1 MKKRQF
7 KKEGAHDVSEGKE
20 MYALIARLFP
30 LNRSLTGD
38 GVRETLRILQEYIP
52 LTIHE
57 VPTGT
62 RVFDW
67 TIPKEWNIRGGYI
80 EKDGPSSTSGQA
92 KRIVDFADSNL
103 HVVGYSTPINKK
115 MPLEELKKYV
125 HSIPEMPDAIPYIT
139 SYYRESWGFCMTHR
153 ARKKLKKGE
162 YHVVIDSE
170 LKNGSLTYG
179 EYIIPGETE
188 KEILFSTY
196 ICHPSM
202 ANNELSG
209 PVIQAFIAKMLKSA
223 PKRRYTYRFV
233 FAPEAIGAATYIAKN
248 IDALKRNV
256 VAGFNL
262 TCVGDERQYSY
273 LPTRYGNTL
282 TDRVIQ
288 SVLDFAHP
296 KYKKW
301 SFLDRGSDERQYCS
315 PLVDLPVAS
324 LMRSKYGEYPEYHTS
339 KDDMKLVT
347 PQGLYG
353 SYDAL
358 IKCVELL
365 ERNRVYKATVPCEP
379 QLGKRGLY
387 ETDAKTVNTPRTRAI
402 VDLLAYADGTNDLIA
417 ISNIIG
423 VPPWDLY
430 PIVDRLLDEKLVE
443 EIKN

>member
-80 EKDGPSSTSGQA
+80 EKDGRSSTSGQA

-115 MPLEELKKYV
+115 MPLEELQKHL
-125 HSIPEMPDAIPYIT
+125 HSISEMPDAIPYIT
-139 SYYRESWGFCMTHR
+139 SYYKESWGFCMTHN

-179 EYIIPGETE
+179 EYVIPGETK
-188 KEILFSTY
+188 KEILFSTFV
-196 ICHPSM
+196 CHPSM

-209 PVIQAFIAKMLKSA
+209 PVVQAFIAKALKRM

-233 FAPEAIGAATYIAKN
+233 FAPEAIGAATHIAKN
-248 IDALKRNV
+248 IDALKKNV

-301 SFLDRGSDERQYCS
+301 SFLDRGS
-315 PLVDLPVAS
+315 
-324 LMRSKYGEYPEYHTS
+324 G
-339 KDDMKLVT
+339 
-347 PQGLYG
+347 
-353 SYDAL
+353 
-358 IKCVELL
+358 
-365 ERNRVYKATVPCEP
+365 
-379 QLGKRGLY
+379 
-387 ETDAKTVNTPRTRAI
+387 PRP
-402 VDLLAYADGTNDLIA
+402 Y
-417 ISNIIG
+417 
-423 VPPWDLY
+423 
-430 PIVDRLLDEKLVE
+430 
-443 EIKN
+443 